1 MLGREV
7 RQRSQKR
14 ECKEGATIL
23 NREVEKAS
31 LERRHLSEDLRK
43 WGSEL
48 WSILGKTVSS
58 TAMKRHWRGNVGN
71 TIGEHQEAWWPGGHV
86 DRTGRRGAGKESGEG
101 TRARSSEE
109 GKNFDFWVRP
119 VWNSSL
125 QSFEQRNKCSCM
137 FQQHH
142 LTYWVE

>member
-43 WGSEL
+43 
-48 WSILGKTVSS
+48 
-58 TAMKRHWRGNVGN
+58 
-71 TIGEHQEAWWPGGHV
+71 
-86 DRTGRRGAGKESGEG
+86 
-101 TRARSSEE
+101 
-109 GKNFDFWVRP
+109 
-119 VWNSSL
+119 
-125 QSFEQRNKCSCM
+125 
-137 FQQHH
+137 
-142 LTYWVE
+142 